1 MGKRTRR
8 EFLKSAGIGVAGVSL
23 SSILTASSRYPENP
37 DPSTFKFEEKPSRLN
52 LGMAS
57 YTFREFSL
65 DETLKMTLRL
75 GLERIA
81 FKDFHLPLESMDEE
95 IRAVAEKTQA
105 AGLDL
110 YGCGVVY
117 MKNEEEVERAF
128 HYAKTAGM
136 RIIIGAPNPELLKLV
151 NTMVGKYNIKVAIHN
166 HGPEDKN
173 FPTPESAYLKIKNL
187 DPHIGLCI
195 DIGHTQRAGVD
206 PSESALKF
214 ADRLLDVHIKD
225 VTFATKE
232 GSTIEIGR
240 GVIDIPKFLRTLI
253 KLDYKGSVS
262 FEFEKDGKDPLP
274 GVAESVGY
282 VRGVLASI

>member
-1 MGKRTRR
+1 MGKTTRR
-8 EFLKSAGIGVAGVSL
+8 EFMKRAGVGVAGVSL
-23 SSILTASSRYPENP
+23 SPILTATNRYPENP
-37 DPSTFKFEEKPSRLN
+37 DPAVSIFDEKLSRLR

-65 DETLKMTLRL
+65 DETLKMTKRL

-81 FKDFHLPLESMDEE
+81 LKDFHLSLESSDEK
-95 IRAVAEKTQA
+95 IKAVAEKTKA

-117 MKNEEEVERAF
+117 MKSIEEVERAF

-136 RIIIGAPNPELLKLV
+136 KIIIGVPNHDLLELV
-151 NTMVGKYNIKVAIHN
+151 NKKAIEYNVKVAIHN
-166 HGPEDKN
+166 HGPGDKLY
-173 FPTPESAYLKIKNL
+173 PTPESAYVKIKDL
-187 DPHIGLCI
+187 DPRVGLCI
-195 DIGHTQRAGVD
+195 DIGHTKRAGVD

-214 ADRLLDVHIKD
+214 ADRLHDVHIKD
-225 VTFATKE
+225 VTAATEE
-232 GSTIEIGR
+232 GGTTEIGH
-240 GVIDIPKFLRTLI
+240 GVIDIPKFLLTLI
-253 KLDYKGSVS
+253 KLEYKGSVS

-282 VRGVLASI
+282 VRGVLAIL